1 MIRAMLIAEEQDAP
15 WELGES
21 MWKGFSPVCVPAGV
35 WLDVGRQKPY
45 RQLPL
50 WMFTIDLV
58 EPLTQLTPGLT
69 LPREEL
75 TVCTTSSCARR

>member
-1 MIRAMLIAEEQDAP
+1 
-15 WELGES
+15 

-50 WMFTIDLV
+50 WMFTIELV
-58 EPLTQLTPGLT
+58 EPLTQLTPR
-69 LPREEL
+69 LPSL
-75 TVCTTSSCARR
+75 AKS